1 MRWLRYLLVFVPIA
15 GLAEFVLH
23 NEILIFATSA
33 IALIPLAGVLGEVT
47 EELAGRRD
55 AARRLRDRRDRIL
68 LFVTPCACAAYNEH
82 ASLLARL
89 LRCW

>member
-33 IALIPLAGVLGEVT
+33 IALIPLAGVLGEAT

-55 AARRLRDRRDRIL
+55 AARRLRDRRDRIFYL
-68 LFVTPCACAAYNEH
+68 
-82 ASLLARL
+82 
-89 LRCW
+89 